1 MGFGLLHSNIEIMK
15 KISFIVLFFAVCLTA
30 NAQVA
35 IGKTTVDGSGILD
48 FASGT
53 TNGILLPIVETL
65 PAASAI
71 QNGTFLMD
79 KNDKKIKMCENGS
92 WVELSD
98 EGSIANYTFNT
109 AVEAGNGAIIGA
121 ETSSVTGVLVLE
133 ANNKALI
140 LPRVAAPEVNVKSPV
155 AGMMVYDSTSKSV
168 AVFDGLKW
176 NYWK

>member
-1 MGFGLLHSNIEIMK
+1 MMK
-15 KISFIVLFFAVCLTA
+15 KINFTLLFFAVCFTA

-53 TNGILLPIVETL
+53 TNGIILPIVETL
-65 PAASAI
+65 PTASAT

-98 EGSIANYTFNT
+98 EGSVANYTFNT
-109 AVEAGNGAIIGA
+109 TAEAGDGVIIGA
-121 ETSSVTGVLVLE
+121 EASTATGVLVLE

-140 LPRVAAPEVNVKSPV
+140 LPHVAAPEANVKSPV
-155 AGMMVYDSTSKSV
+155 AGMMVYDTTSKSV
-168 AVFDGLKW
+168 AIFDGLKW